1 MDGPTDGP
9 MDVPID
15 GPMDAQTDGPTDG
28 QSLFQAYLLQPETLE
43 KLIFQLLHFFQFFLN
58 FSWLNE
64 LIEWANFFFVVDLWS
79 VATLCKKIV
88 VVNSIL
94 AFFLKS

>member
-1 MDGPTDGP
+1 MISSFVSPRLVTSCTVVHQLAKSSG
-9 MDVPID
+9 VI
-15 GPMDAQTDGPTDG
+15 
-28 QSLFQAYLLQPETLE
+28 LQPETLE

-79 VATLCKKIV
+79 VATLCKKIAV
-88 VVNSIL
+88 INSIL